1 MTVDTSTRVTNIGP
15 RQRRIRLA
23 TGLVLFAAGL
33 ALSVLLVLSGQPRI
47 IRIALIGIFLPAF
60 LGVLQFRE
68 RTCVYLA
75 TRGQCN
81 FDSGAQPVTDIATFT
96 QLIRQTRSIFFRS
109 LLYGLI
115 LTLIVL
121 AIPSPG

>member
-81 FDSGAQPVTDIATFT
+81 FDSGAQPVT
-96 QLIRQTRSIFFRS
+96 QLIRQTRSIFFWS